1 MTRPFDRVHVIGA
14 GESPAAPSAP
24 AAGAQYLERW
34 PLGPPTDDVMPHPS
48 GRGWCRRRV
57 VFGDTHGA
65 RRRSGAHQAQDIFAP
80 RGTAV
85 FAPIGGFVA
94 TSTWGPNGG
103 WQVTIRGPRAQVLL
117 SHLAYRPLVQEG
129 DIIEPGEQ
137 VGVVGNTGNASNTC
151 PHLHLQLRRM
161 PGRVVVNAHPD
172 LLALAPATDVQ
183 WSRGRST
190 DPSASSSSSSSA
202 GWFFAGGAALGL
214 AALAFARKGGRRGG
228 R

>member
-1 MTRPFDRVHVIGA
+1 MSGETTAVTTDPSRTGA
-14 GESPAAPSAP
+14 EF
-24 AAGAQYLERW
+24 LEVW

-48 GRGWCRRRV
+48 GRGECRRRI

-65 RRRSGAHQAQDIFAP
+65 RRSSGAHQAQDIFAP

-85 FAPIGGFVA
+85 LAPIGGFVA

-117 SHLAYRPLVQEG
+117 SHLAYEPLVQEG
-129 DIIEPGEQ
+129 DTVTAGQQ
-137 VGVVGNTGNASNTC
+137 VGVVGNTGNARRTC

-161 PGRVVVNAHPD
+161 PGRVIVNAHPD
-172 LLALAPATDVQ
+172 LLALAPPTDVQ

-190 DPSASSSSSSSA
+190 DPSAPSSSSRSSSA
-202 GWFFAGGAALGL
+202 AGWLFVGGVGVGL
-214 AALAFARKGGRRGG
+214 AALAFARQGGGRRGG